1 MAIKLK
7 ANNNYIITMTCIVLS
22 IVVYTVHEIVT
33 NVSAIAPVAA
43 SHATIDMQLSMPS
56 WSCAPTPWGHV
67 FSTTLWCSASLW
79 NKGTEG
85 NRED

>member
-7 ANNNYIITMTCIVLS
+7 ANNSYIIIMTCIVLS

-43 SHATIDMQLSMPS
+43 AHAAL
-56 WSCAPTPWGHV
+56 V
-67 FSTTLWCSASLW
+67 
-79 NKGTEG
+79 
-85 NRED
+85 